1 MTSRSVRALRSTGF
15 TLVELIVSMAIIS
28 LLIGLLLP
36 AVQKAREAANRSSCS
51 NNLKQI
57 TLAFHHYHDSY
68 QELPPSRLGQGKATW
83 AVLLLPYLEQQDVY
97 NTWNRYASYYDQT
110 EAARLSPIPTYLCP
124 TRRTLSSMPQFSIA
138 GDVNI
143 DNPDGPHV
151 PGALGDYAV
160 SIGTTGMDHL

>member
-1 MTSRSVRALRSTGF
+1 MTSRSARALRSTGF
-15 TLVELIVSMAIIS
+15 TLVELIVSIAIIS

-57 TLAFHHYHDSY
+57 NLAFHHYHDTY
-68 QELPPSRLGQGKATW
+68 KKLPPSRLGQGGATW
-83 AVLLLPYLEQQDVY
+83 AVLLLPYLEQTEPY
-97 NTWNRYASYYDQT
+97 NAWNLHALYYDQI
-110 EAARLSPIPTYLCP
+110 EAARLSPVPTYLCP
-124 TRRTLSSMPQFSIA
+124 TRRTLSSLPQFSTA

-151 PGALGDYAV
+151 PGALSDYAV